1 MSRADSLGHTVTII
15 GVGSPFGTDQLGWF
29 AVDWL
34 ERSELCK
41 RFSDLQLNYYQA
53 DRPGALLLE
62 QLHDADAAIIIDA
75 MQSGSSF
82 GTLRTF
88 TLEEVLRQH
97 TGLVSSHAF
106 GVGESLALGAS
117 LGALPRLLMIVGI
130 EMGDGMREVVLP
142 DSTAHQLLS
151 LIEECLICIRQSAA
165 PCEGS

>member
-15 GVGSPFGTDQLGWF
+15 GVGSPFGADQLGWF

-34 ERSELCK
+34 ERSELSK
-41 RFSDLQLNYYQA
+41 RFSDLQLNFYQV

-88 TLEEVLRQH
+88 TVDEVLRQH

-106 GVGESLALGAS
+106 GVSESLALGAT
-117 LGALPRLLMIVGI
+117 LGELPRLLMIVGI
-130 EMGDGMREVVLP
+130 EMGDGIREVLLP
-142 DSTAHQLLS
+142 DSTAHQLLL
-151 LIEECLICIRQSAA
+151 LIEERLICIRQSAA
-165 PCEGS
+165 P